1 MNVTGVMPQLREVL
15 REAREDAGANFTQV
29 ASSLGKV
36 ENVVRRFEKGDSSP
50 AFSEVDA
57 LVRAYAVVTG
67 VGEMELWNRAL
78 TRAAD
83 DLGPEAWRGS
93 YGPEGNEAWQPA
105 KAHEAKVTKQ
115 RGTSK
120 R

>member
-1 MNVTGVMPQLREVL
+1 MNVTGVLPQLREVL

-36 ENVVRRFEKGDSSP
+36 ENVVRRFEKGSSSP

-67 VGEMELWNRAL
+67 VGAMDLWNRAL

-83 DLGPEAWRGS
+83 ELGPEEWKGEF
-93 YGPEGNEAWQPA
+93 GPEGNEAWQRA
-105 KAHEAKVTKQ
+105 KAHEAKVK
-115 RGTSK
+115 K
-120 R
+120 RKGQSDE